1 MADQRQRS
9 LSTSGESLYH
19 VLGLDKNAT
28 SDDIK
33 KSYRK
38 LALKYHP
45 DKNPDNP
52 EAAEK
57 FKEINNAHA
66 ILTDA
71 TKRNIYD
78 KYGSLGL
85 YVAEQFGEENVNT
98 YFVLSSWWAK
108 ALFVFCGL
116 ITGCYC
122 CCCLCC
128 CCNCCCGK
136 CKPKPPEGEEQEYYV
151 SPEDLE
157 AQLQSDEREA
167 SDAPIVIQPASA
179 TETTQLTNLCCR
191 FWIAALC
198 VYVCIY
204 AHMYIFIQQVCT
216 QSLLLFF
223 CGGKTRSLAPSPS
236 HRQTGFVCP
245 ELCFL
250 LSAAGNTKW
259 DLWLME
265 ETAEGSCC
273 ISK

>member
-1 MADQRQRS
+1 MGDQRQRS
-9 LSTSGESLYH
+9 LSTSGESLYV
-19 VLGLDKNAT
+19 VLGLDKNA
-28 SDDIK
+28 SPDDIK

-52 EAAEK
+52 EASDK

-108 ALFVFCGL
+108 ALFVFCGV
-116 ITGCYC
+116 ITGCYF

-157 AQLQSDEREA
+157 AQLQSD
-167 SDAPIVIQPASA
+167 
-179 TETTQLTNLCCR
+179 
-191 FWIAALC
+191 
-198 VYVCIY
+198 
-204 AHMYIFIQQVCT
+204 
-216 QSLLLFF
+216 
-223 CGGKTRSLAPSPS
+223 
-236 HRQTGFVCP
+236 
-245 ELCFL
+245 
-250 LSAAGNTKW
+250 
-259 DLWLME
+259 ME
-265 ETAEGSCC
+265 KESRL
-273 ISK
+273 